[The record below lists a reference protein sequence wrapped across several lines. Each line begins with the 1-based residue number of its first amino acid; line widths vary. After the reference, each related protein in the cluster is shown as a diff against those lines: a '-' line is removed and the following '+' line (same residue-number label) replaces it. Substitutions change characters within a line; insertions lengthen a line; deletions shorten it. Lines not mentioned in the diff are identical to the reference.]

1 MRGLLRG
8 MLRGILG
15 RGDDMVEMRVILGR
29 VDDVGKWTEL
39 SCDHE

>member
-1 MRGLLRG
+1 MRELLRG

-29 VDDVGKWTEL
+29 ADNVGKRTEL
-39 SCDHE
+39 SCDNE